1 MKSWAPLVV
10 STVVLSAAVPVF
22 GGSLEGL
29 VNRQESAALTVLHTN
44 DLHGHLIPWRGWEG
58 ELAGRTVGG
67 AAVLATAIK
76 QVRASVGAEH
86 VLLLDAGDTLGDTM
100 LADETQG
107 SAVIQFMN
115 AVGYDAMVIG
125 NHEPDFTMA
134 TLQEQ
139 LQEARFTVLAANVT
153 DGRSGH
159 PIVQPALIREV
170 AGVRIG
176 ILGLAYPHTALTT
189 LPQNVAGVRFLPP
202 GETARQW
209 IPRLRGQG
217 VQVLIV
223 LSHLGL
229 EADMELARTVDG
241 IDVIVGGHSHNRV
254 SQPIQVGST
263 LIVQAGAHGSDL
275 GRLDLELRGGLLHGQ
290 RGELLNLDHDRYAP
304 DSEIGFLV
312 ARLREPYRTRLEEPV
327 AITETGLAR
336 AQTLADSASGNRD
349 AESPADELFADL
361 LREALQVDLVLLPGV
376 GYGVAIEPGTVTAE
390 ELRNLLPHES
400 DVVTM
405 KLTGRQVCD
414 IIEQSIDNV
423 LTEDANE
430 KVGGMIQ
437 VSGLAFAYDPKRPPF
452 HRLRWITVRGER
464 LDPARFYEVATDS
477 LLSEGGHRYRTFL
490 DGADRTTRGR
500 EYDLIRRQLA
510 STRRIEAPAA
520 DRIHVA
526 P

>member
-1 MKSWAPLVV
+1 MNSWMPLVL
-10 STVVLSAAVPVF
+10 STAVLSAAVPAF
-22 GGSLEGL
+22 GGSFEGL
-29 VNRQESAALTVLHTN
+29 VSRQESVTLTVLHTN
-44 DLHGHLIPWRGWEG
+44 DLHGHLTPWRGWEG
-58 ELAGRTVGG
+58 ELAGKTVGG
-67 AAVLATAIK
+67 AAVLGTVIK

-86 VLLLDAGDTLGDTM
+86 VLLVDAGDTLGDTM

-139 LQEARFTVLAANVT
+139 LQKARFTVLAANVT
-153 DGRSGH
+153 DSGSGL

-176 ILGLAYPHTALTT
+176 ILGLAYPHTVFTT
-189 LPQNVAGVRFLPP
+189 HPQNVAGVRFLPP

-209 IPRLRGQG
+209 IPRLRREG

-229 EADMELARTVDG
+229 EADIELARGVDG
-241 IDVIVGGHSHNRV
+241 IDAIVGGHSHNRV
-254 SQPIQVGST
+254 SEPIQIGST

-275 GRLDLELRGGLLHGQ
+275 GRLDLELRGGRLDAHRRQLLD
-290 RGELLNLDHDRYAP
+290 LDHDRYAP
-304 DSEIGFLV
+304 DPEIDSLV
-312 ARLREPYRTRLEEPV
+312 ARLREPYRKQLEEPV
-327 AITETGLAR
+327 AVTVRGLAR
-336 AQTLADSASGNRD
+336 AQTMAGSAPGSRD
-349 AESPADELFADL
+349 AESPADEFFADL
-361 LREALQVDLVLLPGV
+361 LREALQVDIVLLPGV

-390 ELRNLLPHES
+390 DLRNLLPHES

-437 VSGLAFAYDPKRPPF
+437 VSGVAFAYDPKKPPF
-452 HRLRWITVRGER
+452 HRLRWITVRGEKLQPSR
-464 LDPARFYEVATDS
+464 LYEVATDA

-490 DGADRTTRGR
+490 EGAERSTRGR

-510 STRRIEAPAA
+510 TRGRIEAPAA
-520 DRIHVA
+520 DRIQVV